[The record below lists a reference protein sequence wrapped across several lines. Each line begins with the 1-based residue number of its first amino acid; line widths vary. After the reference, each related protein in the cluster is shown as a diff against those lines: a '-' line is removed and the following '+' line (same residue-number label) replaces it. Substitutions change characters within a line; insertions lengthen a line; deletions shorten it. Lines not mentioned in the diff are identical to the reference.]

1 MPLTIQ
7 KLEEKWERNKDV
19 YAEKEIGNGVQ
30 EFVADIF
37 ESEAIFGLKPGEPS
51 TPDSLRRNEF
61 TKEESKKKRRADMVI
76 FINTEIVIPVEVEK
90 YGSIASGEG
99 QIMQY
104 KADWDKKLG
113 ILTDGYTWRF
123 FNNNQYRTFTLDY
136 FFRKPDEFLAFWH
149 EYIKPENYYIS
160 FFDVAGETNL
170 FDKSRE
176 LHADSYRELFFE
188 DITSLI
194 RNFKKKLNI
203 EGYFKGSEESDKER
217 KATEITYAYIIQF
230 ILYKTLVDN
239 DFARFGKEFV
249 ERVETIKNGVQH
261 NSFKEALG
269 AIQGIS
275 KLISENVYR
284 PFIQEQRQIDHT
296 LQNLLCQAKNTLS
309 DVSPWLDIFVFI
321 KKYNFGNIRNEI
333 FGYIYENYL
342 KELYSEENKG
352 QYFTDPAVVKFM
364 LNQIGYAPTDI
375 RDRLRSDNGLSII
388 DPSCGSGTFLYS
400 AVDNLS
406 DAFGYKT
413 EKSAQLL
420 KKAISENI
428 FGLDISEFP
437 LYLAEM
443 NILMR
448 MLPLIM
454 SEKYNKPMDK
464 KIKVFLTK
472 DSISEFLDTN
482 IKSTLSDSDVEYS
495 KNSDQL
501 ALFQNAVELNY
512 QSFVREKSD
521 LEEMKQSLENHKHL
535 RRRFDFVI
543 GNPPYIGYNEC
554 SKQDLL
560 IVKLI
565 REKKVLMSDI
575 YGVNLNTVP
584 GRLKAYS
591 PKPNLY
597 AFFIALG
604 IALLKDKGKLCYII
618 PQTLLTASDLD
629 VLRYHLAKYTT
640 IDTIISFSTKMFIGR
655 GIRGNKPV
663 PTSSLIFVASRQLP
677 KPDHKIKIAHHISQ
691 SESVEDCLR
700 DITDFSAKN
709 TKVRRTLILQ
719 TELLK
724 NFENWSFIK
733 YSQEV
738 SELFKKYNKNDTVD
752 IYRIPELSESEFN
765 SLFYFD
771 KGLVF
776 PKDKIC
782 SESDIENSEDY
793 FYLTK
798 ADKRKYQLELTD
810 NVISKEDIRLPKG
823 AQGFDVYERKYKI
836 IWRYMNPERFYFT
849 DKRIMISFNWVIISG
864 DNRNEMLYILSLLNS
879 SISQFV
885 FMNLLKSDHEKDLL
899 IGIKS
904 IKEFIRIPK
913 INQKNQYIKDEI
925 IRQTEKLLRLEEITL
940 SDLVSFSGV
949 LMQKFDAV
957 KVEKDNLVLLKDGIR
972 TVCKIQQNA
981 DIISKTINERYSG
994 RETINLSELKILPV
1008 IDDNTQQ
1015 KNKDYIDDL
1024 VFALYFDADI
1034 SNIGIEHAEAI
1045 KNQCRKSRFYEIV
1058 HS

>member
-19 YAEKEIGNGVQ
+19 YAEKEIGNRVQ
-30 EFVADIF
+30 EFVADVF
-37 ESEAIFGLKPGEPS
+37 ESEAVLSLKFGTPS
-51 TPDSLRRNEF
+51 LQVDSF
-61 TKEESKKKRRADMVI
+61 
-76 FINTEIVIPVEVEK
+76 
-90 YGSIASGEG
+90 
-99 QIMQY
+99 
-104 KADWDKKLG
+104 
-113 ILTDGYTWRF
+113 
-123 FNNNQYRTFTLDY
+123 
-136 FFRKPDEFLAFWH
+136 
-149 EYIKPENYYIS
+149 
-160 FFDVAGETNL
+160 
-170 FDKSRE
+170 
-176 LHADSYRELFFE
+176 RELFFD

-194 RNFKKKLNI
+194 QNFKSKLNI
-203 EGYFKGSEESDKER
+203 EEYFKGVKESEKKR

-239 DFARFGKEFV
+239 DFARFGNEFA

-284 PFIQEQRQIDHT
+284 PFIQEQHQIDYT

-309 DVSPWLDIFVFI
+309 DVSPWLDIFIFI

-352 QYFTDPAVVKFM
+352 QYFTDPAVAKFM
-364 LNQIGYAPTDI
+364 LEQIGYAPTDI
-375 RDRLRSDNGLSII
+375 KDRTRSDKGLSII

-406 DAFGYKT
+406 DAFGYKS
-413 EKSAQLL
+413 EKAARLL

-454 SEKYNKPMDK
+454 SEKYNTPMDK

-482 IKSTLSDSDVEYS
+482 IKSTLNDSDVEYR

-521 LEEMKQSLENHKHL
+521 LEEMKQSLEHHKHL

-584 GRLKAYS
+584 GKLKAYS

-629 VLRYHLAKYTT
+629 VLRYHLAKYTM
-640 IDTIISFSTKMFIGR
+640 IDTIIIFSSEMFIGR

-691 SESVEDCLR
+691 SKNIEECLS
-700 DITDFSAKN
+700 DISEKN
-709 TKVRRTLILQ
+709 KNVRQNLILQ

-733 YSQEV
+733 HNQEI

-752 IYRIPELSESEFN
+752 IYRIPEISESEFN

-798 ADKRKYQLELTD
+798 ADKHKYQLELTD
-810 NVISKEDIRLPKG
+810 NIISKNDIRLPKG

-849 DKRIMISFNWVIISG
+849 DKKVMINFNWVIISG
-864 DNRNEMLYILSLLNS
+864 DNQNEMLYILSLLNS
-879 SISQFV
+879 NVSRFV
-885 FMNLLKSDHEKDLL
+885 FLNLLKSDHEKDML
-899 IGIKS
+899 IGIKT
-904 IKEFIRIPK
+904 IKDFIRIPK
-913 INQKNQYIKDEI
+913 ITKKNQHIKDEI
-925 IRQTEKLLRLEEITL
+925 IRQTEEFLKSEEVTL

-949 LMQKFDAV
+949 MMQKFDAV
-957 KVEKDNLVLLKDGIR
+957 KVKKDKLLLIKDSMKTECRIKCDSDIVSQTIR
-972 TVCKIQQNA
+972 
-981 DIISKTINERYSG
+981 ERYSG
-994 RETINLSELKILPV
+994 GEAINLPELKALSIV
-1008 IDDNTQQ
+1008 NNEIQ
-1015 KNKDYIDDL
+1015 KKNQDYIDDL
-1024 VFALYFDADI
+1024 IFALYFDTDI
-1034 SNIGIEHAEAI
+1034 SNIGIDYAEEI
-1045 KNQCRKSRFYEIV
+1045 KAQCGKNRFYDLV